1 MMKSRDKLFIVGLLF
16 STNWELAAPSAEITT
31 PPKTIPVTRGV
42 CDILAAQEEKK
53 TRQITRTLQ

>member
-1 MMKSRDKLFIVGLLF
+1 
-16 STNWELAAPSAEITT
+16 
-31 PPKTIPVTRGV
+31 VTRGV